1 MSKKNSRSSALDL
14 RSNQSGRTH
23 ALSNDFSALVI
34 QDARV
39 FKTGN
44 SLAIRI
50 PSAIAKHIALEDG
63 TVVEMSAASG
73 TIYVRK
79 ATEPTLDELI
89 EQITPENLHASAFD
103 ELIGAERW

>member
-1 MSKKNSRSSALDL
+1 
-14 RSNQSGRTH
+14 
-23 ALSNDFSALVI
+23 
-34 QDARV
+34 
-39 FKTGN
+39 
-44 SLAIRI
+44 
-50 PSAIAKHIALEDG
+50 
-63 TVVEMSAASG
+63 MSAASG